1 MLQDLSPIHSKMVR
15 INVKIKSFRLNFNLY
30 KIILKSTTQKFH
42 KLYTTNDVKL
52 FYVMTQV
59 CKEGKETLLP
69 LTDVFSFCLSLLV
82 DVWLV

>member
-15 INVKIKSFRLNFNLY
+15 INVKIKSFRLNFNLC
-30 KIILKSTTQKFH
+30 KILKSTIQKFH

-52 FYVMTQV
+52 FYVMAQV
-59 CKEGKETLLP
+59 RKEGKETLLP
-69 LTDVFSFCLSLLV
+69 LQSVFSFCLSLLV

>member
-15 INVKIKSFRLNFNLY
+15 INVKIKSFRLNFNLC
-30 KIILKSTTQKFH
+30 KILKSTIQKFH

-52 FYVMTQV
+52 FYVMAQV
-59 CKEGKETLLP
+59 CKEGNETLLP